1 MLSIIGIGNHM
12 RTTRLLTAALFAV
25 SFSSAADIAFTGYYG
40 QSLNQSLVTENGTKI
55 DIKDDTNLG
64 VSLDKH
70 DGISKY
76 GLYYSNMSSTQRNAS
91 DYELDLNYLLFQS
104 AVVLPVSDGLSSYLG
119 AQLGVNRISPNFSDS
134 DTFFAT
140 GLYGG
145 LEYEITKDFLALGEV
160 RWLATIL
167 KNDST
172 TICEGGP
179 DGTQCDWY
187 FDGEVLNQFQ
197 FNLGVMYRF

>member
-1 MLSIIGIGNHM
+1 M
-12 RTTRLLTAALFAV
+12 RVKLTMAAVLTAL
-25 SFSSAADIAFTGYYG
+25 SFSSAADIAVTGYYG
-40 QSLNQSLVTENGTKI
+40 QSLNQELVTEKGTKI
-55 DIKDDTNLG
+55 DIKDDSNFG

-76 GLYYSNMSSTQRNAS
+76 GLYYSSMSSVQRNAHG
-91 DYELDLNYLLFQS
+91 YELDLDYLLFQS
-104 AVVLPVSDGLSSYLG
+104 AVVLPVTEGVSSYLG
-119 AQLGVNRISPNFSDS
+119 AQLGVNHISPNFSDS

-140 GLYGG
+140 GLFGG
-145 LEYEITKDFLALGEV
+145 LEYEITKDFVALGEV

-172 TICEGGP
+172 TVCEGGAN
-179 DGTQCDWY
+179 GTQCDWY

-197 FNLGVMYRF
+197 FNVGVMYRF